1 MKNKLIDLNDH
12 LFEQLE
18 RLNDEDLKGEALE
31 IEMNRAKAIASVA
44 STIIANGDLML
55 KAQKQ
60 YSEYGLTAPSILTL
74 PDGEKDV

>member
-18 RLNDEDLKGEALE
+18 RLNDEDLKGEELE
-31 IEMNRAKAIASVA
+31 IEMNRAKAIAGVA
-44 STIIANGDLML
+44 QTIINNGDLML

-60 YSEYGLTAPSILTL
+60 YAEYGMTTPSILTSL
-74 PDGEKDV
+74 GDGNE